1 MVNNCHKMK
10 VKKNKSFFR
19 LVIRWGLICA
29 LAVLA
34 IIGLCNLIVIQSAKG
49 RIYDDVEKIP
59 YNKVGLVLGTIPKLS
74 NGNDNY
80 YYKCRMQA
88 TADLY
93 FAGKISYIIASG
105 DNHIKD
111 YNEPECMLNSLV
123 ALGVPDTVIYLDY
136 AGFRTFDSMIRA
148 KKVFMQDSITVISQH
163 WHNQRAIY
171 VARKQGMDIIGF
183 DAKDAIVRKAYIKNH
198 IREMLAKVK
207 AVVDVY
213 FGKQPHFLGDPVIIP

>member
-1 MVNNCHKMK
+1 MK

-207 AVVDVY
+207 AVADVY

>member
-1 MVNNCHKMK
+1 M
-10 VKKNKSFFR
+10 R
-19 LVIRWGLICA
+19 RVIRWGLICA
-29 LAVLA
+29 FVVLVAVV
-34 IIGLCNLIVIQSAKG
+34 LCNMIVVQSAKG
-49 RIYDDVEKIP
+49 RTYNIVEEIP
-59 YNKVGLVLGTIPKLS
+59 YNKVGVVLGTIPKLS

-80 YYKCRMQA
+80 YYTCRMKA

-105 DNHIKD
+105 DNHIKE
-111 YNEPECMLNSLV
+111 YNEPECMRNSLV

-136 AGFRTFDSMIRA
+136 AGFRTFDSMVRA
-148 KKVFMQDSITVISQH
+148 KKVFGQNSITVISQH

-171 VARKQGMDIIGF
+171 VARKQGIDIVGF

-207 AVVDVY
+207 AVIDVC
-213 FGKQPHFLGDPVIIP
+213 FGKQPHFLGEPVIIP

>member
-1 MVNNCHKMK
+1 MK
-10 VKKNKSFFR
+10 AKKNKSFFR

-29 LAVLA
+29 FAVLA

>member
-1 MVNNCHKMK
+1 MK
-10 VKKNKSFFR
+10 AKKNKSFFR

-29 LAVLA
+29 FAVLA
-34 IIGLCNLIVIQSAKG
+34 IVGLCNLIVIQSARG
-49 RIYDDVEKIP
+49 RTYSDVEKIP
-59 YNKVGLVLGTIPKLS
+59 YNKVGLVLGTTPKLI

-105 DNHIKD
+105 DNHIKE

-123 ALGVPDTVIYLDY
+123 ALGVPDSVIFLDY
-136 AGFRTFDSMIRA
+136 AGFRTFDSMVRA
-148 KKVFMQDSITVISQH
+148 KIVFGQDSITVISQH

-171 VARKQGMDIIGF
+171 VARKQGIDIVGF
-183 DAKDAIVRKAYIKNH
+183 DAKDVIVRKAYIKNH

-207 AVVDVY
+207 AVIDVC
-213 FGKQPHFLGDPVIIP
+213 FGKQSHFLGEPVIIP

>member
-1 MVNNCHKMK
+1 MK
-10 VKKNKSFFR
+10 TKKNKSFFR

-29 LAVLA
+29 FAVLV
-34 IIGLCNLIVIQSAKG
+34 IIGLCNLIVIQSARG
-49 RIYDDVEKIP
+49 RTYSDVDKIP
-59 YNKVGLVLGTIPKLS
+59 YHKVGLVLGTIPKLS

-105 DNHIKD
+105 DNHIKE

-136 AGFRTFDSMIRA
+136 AGFRTFDSMVRA
-148 KKVFMQDSITVISQH
+148 KKVFGQNSITVISQH

-171 VARKQGMDIIGF
+171 VARKQGMDIDGF
-183 DAKDAIVRKAYIKNH
+183 DTKDAVVRKAYIKNH

-213 FGKQPHFLGDPVIIP
+213 FGKQPHFLGEPVIIP

>member
-1 MVNNCHKMK
+1 MK
-10 VKKNKSFFR
+10 AKKNKSFFR
-19 LVIRWGLICA
+19 LVLRLGLICA
-29 LAVLA
+29 FAVLA
-34 IIGLCNLIVIQSAKG
+34 IVGLCNLIVIQSARG
-49 RIYDDVEKIP
+49 RTYSDVEKIP
-59 YNKVGLVLGTIPKLS
+59 YNKVGLVLGTTPKLI

-105 DNHIKD
+105 DNHIKE
-111 YNEPECMLNSLV
+111 YNEPECMPNSLV
-123 ALGVPDTVIYLDY
+123 ALGVPDSVIYLDY
-136 AGFRTFDSMIRA
+136 AGFRTFDSMVRA
-148 KKVFMQDSITVISQH
+148 KKVFGQNSITVISQH

-171 VARKQGMDIIGF
+171 VARKQGMDIDGF
-183 DAKDAIVRKAYIKNH
+183 DAKDAVVRKAYIKNH

-213 FGKQPHFLGDPVIIP
+213 FGKQPHFLGEPVIIP

>member
-1 MVNNCHKMK
+1 MK
-10 VKKNKSFFR
+10 AQKNKSFFR

>member
-1 MVNNCHKMK
+1 MK
-10 VKKNKSFFR
+10 ATKNKSFFR

-29 LAVLA
+29 FAVLA
-34 IIGLCNLIVIQSAKG
+34 IVGLCNLIVIQSARG
-49 RIYDDVEKIP
+49 RTYSDVEKIP
-59 YNKVGLVLGTIPKLS
+59 YNKVGLVLGTTPKLI

-105 DNHIKD
+105 DNHIKE

-123 ALGVPDTVIYLDY
+123 ALGVPDSVIFLDY
-136 AGFRTFDSMIRA
+136 AGFRTFDSMVRV
-148 KKVFMQDSITVISQH
+148 KKVFGQDSITVISQH

-171 VARKQGMDIIGF
+171 VARKQGIEIVGF
-183 DAKDAIVRKAYIKNH
+183 DAQDAIVRKAYIKNH
-198 IREMLAKVK
+198 AREILAKVK
-207 AVVDVY
+207 AVVDVLL
-213 FGKQPHFLGDPVIIP
+213 GKQPHFLGEPVIIP

>member
-1 MVNNCHKMK
+1 MK

-136 AGFRTFDSMIRA
+136 AGFRTFDSMVRA
-148 KKVFMQDSITVISQH
+148 KKVFGQDSITVISQH

-171 VARKQGMDIIGF
+171 VARKQDVDIVGF
-183 DAKDAIVRKAYIKNH
+183 DAKDVIVRNVYFKNH
-198 IREMLAKVK
+198 AREILAKVK
-207 AVVDVY
+207 AVLDVC
-213 FGKQPHFLGDPVIIP
+213 FGKKPHFLGEPVIIP

>member
-1 MVNNCHKMK
+1 MK

>member
-1 MVNNCHKMK
+1 MK
-10 VKKNKSFFR
+10 ATKNKSFFR

-29 LAVLA
+29 FAVLA
-34 IIGLCNLIVIQSAKG
+34 IVGLCNLIVIQSAMG
-49 RIYDDVEKIP
+49 RTYSDVEKIP
-59 YNKVGLVLGTIPKLS
+59 YNKVGLVLGTTPKLI

-105 DNHIKD
+105 DNHIKE

-123 ALGVPDTVIYLDY
+123 ALGVPDSVIFLDY
-136 AGFRTFDSMIRA
+136 AGFRTFDSMVRA
-148 KKVFMQDSITVISQH
+148 KKVFGQDSITVISQH

-171 VARKQGMDIIGF
+171 VARKQGIDIVGF

-198 IREMLAKVK
+198 AREILAKVK
-207 AVVDVY
+207 AVVDVLL
-213 FGKQPHFLGDPVIIP
+213 GKQPHFLGEPVIIP

>member
-1 MVNNCHKMK
+1 MK
-10 VKKNKSFFR
+10 VKKNKSFFM

-148 KKVFMQDSITVISQH
+148 KKVFMQDSVTVISQH

>member
-1 MVNNCHKMK
+1 MK

-29 LAVLA
+29 LTVLA

-80 YYKCRMQA
+80 YYKCRIQA

-105 DNHIKD
+105 DNHIKE

-148 KKVFMQDSITVISQH
+148 NKVFMQDSITVISQH

-207 AVVDVY
+207 AVADVC

>member
-1 MVNNCHKMK
+1 MK
-10 VKKNKSFFR
+10 AKKNKSFFR
-19 LVIRWGLICA
+19 LVLRLGLICA
-29 LAVLA
+29 FAVLA
-34 IIGLCNLIVIQSAKG
+34 IVGLCNLIVIQSARG
-49 RIYDDVEKIP
+49 RTYSDVEKIP
-59 YNKVGLVLGTIPKLS
+59 YNKVGLVLGTTPKLS

-105 DNHIKD
+105 DNHIKE
-111 YNEPECMLNSLV
+111 YNEPECMRNSLV

-136 AGFRTFDSMIRA
+136 AGFRTFDSMVRA
-148 KKVFMQDSITVISQH
+148 KKVFGQNSITVISQH

-171 VARKQGMDIIGF
+171 VARKQGIDIVGF

-207 AVVDVY
+207 AVIDVC
-213 FGKQPHFLGDPVIIP
+213 FGKQPHFLGEPVIIP

>member
-1 MVNNCHKMK
+1 MK

-105 DNHIKD
+105 DNHIKE

-136 AGFRTFDSMIRA
+136 AGFRTFDSMVRA
-148 KKVFMQDSITVISQH
+148 KKVFGQDSITVISQH

-183 DAKDAIVRKAYIKNH
+183 DAKDAVVRKAYIKNH

-207 AVVDVY
+207 AVADVY

>member
-1 MVNNCHKMK
+1 MK

-29 LAVLA
+29 FAVLA

-148 KKVFMQDSITVISQH
+148 KKVFMQDSVTVISQH

>member
-1 MVNNCHKMK
+1 MK
-10 VKKNKSFFR
+10 AQKNKSFFR

-105 DNHIKD
+105 DNHIKE

>member
-1 MVNNCHKMK
+1 MK

-148 KKVFMQDSITVISQH
+148 KKVFMQDSVTVISQH

>member
-1 MVNNCHKMK
+1 MK
-10 VKKNKSFFR
+10 SKKNKSFLR
-19 LVIRWGLICA
+19 WVIQWGLIC
-29 LAVLA
+29 VFV
-34 IIGLCNLIVIQSAKG
+34 GLVVVGVCNAIVIQSAKS
-49 RIYDDVEKIP
+49 RTYDDVKKTP
-59 YNKVGLVLGTIPKLS
+59 YNKVGLVLGTIPKLN

-105 DNHIKD
+105 DNHIKE

-136 AGFRTFDSMIRA
+136 AGFRTFDSMVRA
-148 KKVFMQDSITVISQH
+148 KKVFGQDSITVISQH

-171 VARKQGMDIIGF
+171 VARKQGIDIVGF

-207 AVVDVY
+207 AVIDVC
-213 FGKQPHFLGDPVIIP
+213 FGKQPHFLGEPVIIP